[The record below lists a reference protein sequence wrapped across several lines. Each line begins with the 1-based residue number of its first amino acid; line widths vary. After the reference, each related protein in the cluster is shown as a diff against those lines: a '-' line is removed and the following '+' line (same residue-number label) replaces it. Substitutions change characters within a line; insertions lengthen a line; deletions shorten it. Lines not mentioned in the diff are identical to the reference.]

1 MTPMTQDPLQ
11 PPDAAA
17 RERALFP
24 DAVWPR
30 LRRLFFDST
39 ANTVVTLMGLTLLA
53 MTVPS
58 LFRWAVLDATWTL
71 PAGACLSLDGAC
83 WTYVVDKGRFVLF
96 GFYPPAEQWRPTA
109 CILAFIAMIAVS
121 AFPRNWSLRLVCA
134 WVAYFGAAAVLLRGG
149 VPGLVPVE
157 TDKWSGLPLTLL
169 LAVTGIVAAY
179 PFGIVLAL
187 GRRSRMPVIRALSV
201 VYIEV
206 IRGIPLICL
215 LFMSSVVFPLF
226 LPKGILVN
234 KLLRAQAAIVMSS
247 AAYLAEVIRGG
258 LQAID
263 NGQYEAADA
272 IGLSYFRKMQLVILP
287 QALKIVIPPT
297 VNTFISMLKDTSL
310 VIVIALYDLMKTTQT
325 TLADP
330 TWMRF
335 STEAYL
341 FAAAIYF
348 PFCFFMSRYSRYL
361 EHRLGHR
368 TTVTPQE
375 VA

>member
-1 MTPMTQDPLQ
+1 M
-11 PPDAAA
+11 
-17 RERALFP
+17 
-24 DAVWPR
+24 
-30 LRRLFFDST
+30 LFFGSA
-39 ANTVVTLMGLTLLA
+39 ANTVVTLTGLALLA
-53 MTVPS
+53 MIVPPF
-58 LFRWAVLDATWTL
+58 FRWAVLDATCSL
-71 PAGACLSLDGAC
+71 PPNACLSLDGAC

-109 CILAFIAMIAVS
+109 CILSFIAMIAAS
-121 AFPRNWSLRLVCA
+121 AFRGNWSLRLVWA
-134 WVAYFGAAAVLLRGG
+134 WVAYFAVAAVLLRGG
-149 VPGLVPVE
+149 VMGLVPVE
-157 TDKWSGLPLTLL
+157 SDKWSGLPLTLL
-169 LAVTGIVAAY
+169 LAVMGIVAAY
-179 PFGIVLAL
+179 PCGIVLAL
-187 GRRSRMPVIRALSV
+187 GRRSRMPVIRALSA
-201 VYIEV
+201 VYIEI

-226 LPKGILVN
+226 LPKGIVVN
-234 KLLRAQAAIVMSS
+234 KLLRAQAVIVMSS

-263 NGQYEAADA
+263 RGQYEAADA

-310 VIVIALYDLMKTTQT
+310 VIVIALYDLIKTTQT

-330 TWMRF
+330 TWMSF

-361 EHRLGHR
+361 EHRLGRHAP
-368 TTVTPQE
+368 VALQE

>member
-1 MTPMTQDPLQ
+1 MTRNSPTSPG
-11 PPDAAA
+11 DAARGRGFA
-17 RERALFP
+17 PA
-24 DAVWPR
+24 AVWPR
-30 LRRLFFDST
+30 LRGLFFGSA
-39 ANTVVTLMGLTLLA
+39 ANTVVTLAGLALLA
-53 MTVPS
+53 MTVPP
-58 LFRWAVLDATWTL
+58 LLRWAVWNATCSL

-83 WTYVVDKGRFVLF
+83 WTFVVEKGRFVLF
-96 GFYPPAEQWRPTA
+96 GFYPPVEQWRPVV
-109 CILAFIAMIAVS
+109 CILAFLAMIAVS
-121 AFPRNWSLRLVCA
+121 AFPKTWSRRLVHA
-134 WVAYFGAAAVLLRGG
+134 WVAYFVIAAVLLRGG
-149 VPGLVPVE
+149 VLGLAPVE

-187 GRRSRMPVIRALSV
+187 GRRSRMPVIRVLSTI
-201 VYIEV
+201 YIEV

-226 LPKGILVN
+226 LPKGIVVN

-263 NGQYEAADA
+263 RGQYEAADA

-325 TLADP
+325 TLSDP
-330 TWMRF
+330 TWMPF

-341 FAAAIYF
+341 FAAAVYF

-361 EHRLGHR
+361 EHRLGRR
-368 TTVTPQE
+368 TTVAPQE

>member
-1 MTPMTQDPLQ
+1 MTPNRRQ
-11 PPDAAA
+11 PPDNVTRGGIPFPAAV
-17 RERALFP
+17 R
-24 DAVWPR
+24 PR
-30 LRRLFFDST
+30 VRQRFFGSA
-39 ANTVVTLMGLTLLA
+39 ANTLTTIAGFALLA
-53 MTVPS
+53 MTLPPF
-58 LFRWAVLDATWTL
+58 FRWAVLDATWSL
-71 PAGACLSLDGAC
+71 PASACLSRDGAC

-109 CILAFIAMIAVS
+109 CILMFVGMIALS
-121 AFPRNWSLRLVCA
+121 AFPKNWSRRLVCA
-134 WVAYFGAAAVLLRGG
+134 WVAYFGASAILLRGG
-149 VPGLVPVE
+149 VLGLAPVE

-169 LAVTGIVAAY
+169 LAVTAIVAAY
-179 PFGIVLAL
+179 PFGILLAL
-187 GRRSRMPVIRALSV
+187 GRRSRMPIIRTLAV

-226 LPKGILVN
+226 LPKGFVVN

-263 NGQYEAADA
+263 HGQYEAADS

-325 TLADP
+325 SLADP
-330 TWMRF
+330 TWMGF

-361 EHRLGHR
+361 EHRLGKR
-368 TTVTPQE
+368 TTVAPQE

>member
-1 MTPMTQDPLQ
+1 MNQSPL
-11 PPDAAA
+11 PPLHAAS
-17 RERALFP
+17 RGRGLSP
-24 DAVWPR
+24 GAVWPPV
-30 LRRLFFDST
+30 RRLFFGST
-39 ANTVVTLMGLTLLA
+39 ANTVVTLAGLTLLA
-53 MTVPS
+53 MTALP

-71 PAGACLSLDGAC
+71 PASACLSLDGAC
-83 WTYVVDKGRFVLF
+83 WTYVADKGRFVLF
-96 GFYPPAEQWRPTA
+96 GFYPPAEQWRPTT

-121 AFPRNWSLRLVCA
+121 AFPKNWSFRLVFA
-134 WVAYFGAAAVLLRGG
+134 WLAYFGAAAVLLRGG
-149 VPGLVPVE
+149 LLGLAPVE
-157 TDKWSGLPLTLL
+157 SDKWSGLPLTLL

-179 PFGIVLAL
+179 PFGILLAL
-187 GRRSRMPVIRALSV
+187 GRRSRMPVIRVLSM

-226 LPKGILVN
+226 LPKGFVVN

-263 NGQYEAADA
+263 RGQYEAADA
-272 IGLSYFRKMQLVILP
+272 IGLSYFRKMQLVVLP

-361 EHRLGHR
+361 EHHLGHR
-368 TTVTPQE
+368 TTVAPQE

>member
-1 MTPMTQDPLQ
+1 MTQDSLQ
-11 PPDAAA
+11 PPNAAFRGTA
-17 RERALFP
+17 PSPA
-24 DAVWPR
+24 AVWPR
-30 LRRLFFDST
+30 LRRLFFGST
-39 ANTVVTLMGLTLLA
+39 ANTIVTLAGLALLA
-53 MTVPS
+53 MTVPPF
-58 LFRWAVLDATWTL
+58 FRWAVLNATCTL

-83 WTYVVDKGRFVLF
+83 WTYVVEKGRFVLF
-96 GFYPPAEQWRPTA
+96 GFYPPAEQWRPLI
-109 CILAFIAMIAVS
+109 CILSFIAMIAVS
-121 AFPRNWSLRLVCA
+121 AFPGNWSRLLVYA
-134 WVAYFGAAAVLLRGG
+134 WTAYFVAAAVLLRGG
-149 VPGLVPVE
+149 VFGLVPVE
-157 TDKWSGLPLTLL
+157 SDKWSGLPLTLL
-169 LAVTGIVAAY
+169 LAVMGIVAAY
-179 PFGIVLAL
+179 PFGILLAL
-187 GRRSRMPVIRALSV
+187 GRRSRMPVIRVLST

-226 LPKGILVN
+226 LPKGIVVN
-234 KLLRAQAAIVMSS
+234 KLLRAQAAIIMSS

-263 NGQYEAADA
+263 RGQYEAADA

-330 TWMRF
+330 TWMPF
-335 STEAYL
+335 SAEAYL

-361 EHRLGHR
+361 ENRLGRR
-368 TTVTPQE
+368 TTDAPQE

>member
-1 MTPMTQDPLQ
+1 MRN
-11 PPDAAA
+11 AAWHYA
-17 RERALFP
+17 P
-24 DAVWPR
+24 AVWPR
-30 LRRLFFDST
+30 LRRLFFGSA
-39 ANTVVTLMGLTLLA
+39 ANTIVTLAGLALLA
-53 MTVPS
+53 MTVPPF
-58 LFRWAVLDATWTL
+58 FRWAVLDATWSQ
-71 PAGACLSLDGAC
+71 PASACLALDGAC
-83 WTYVVDKGRFVLF
+83 WTYVAEKGRFVLF
-96 GFYPPAEQWRPTA
+96 GFYPPAEQWRPTV

-121 AFPRNWSLRLVCA
+121 AFPGNWSRRLIYG
-134 WVAYFGAAAVLLRGG
+134 WVAYFLAAAVLLRGG
-149 VPGLVPVE
+149 VLGLAPVE

-169 LAVTGIVAAY
+169 LAMMGIVAAY
-179 PFGIVLAL
+179 PLGIVLAL
-187 GRRSRMPVIRALSV
+187 GRRSRMPVIRALST

-206 IRGIPLICL
+206 IRGIPLIIL

-226 LPKGILVN
+226 LPKGIVVN
-234 KLLRAQAAIVMSS
+234 KLLRAQAAIVLSS

-263 NGQYEAADA
+263 RGQYEAADA

-330 TWMRF
+330 TWMGF

-348 PFCFFMSRYSRYL
+348 PFCFFMSCYSRYL
-361 EHRLGHR
+361 ERRLGR
-368 TTVTPQE
+368 RSIVAPEE

>member
-1 MTPMTQDPLQ
+1 MTQNSGRPQ
-11 PPDAAA
+11 NAPA
-17 RERALFP
+17 RGGEGTSA
-24 DAVWPR
+24 AVWPR
-30 LRRLFFDST
+30 VRRLFFGSA
-39 ANTVVTLMGLTLLA
+39 ANTVVTLAGLALLA
-53 MTVPS
+53 LAVPP
-58 LFRWAVLDATWTL
+58 FIRWAVLDATWTL
-71 PAGACLSLDGAC
+71 PASACLSRDGAC
-83 WTYVVDKGRFVLF
+83 WTYVAEKGRFVLF
-96 GFYPPAEQWRPTA
+96 GFYPPAEEWRPTL
-109 CILAFIAMIAVS
+109 CIAAFIAMVAVS
-121 AFPRNWSLRLVCA
+121 AFPRNWSRKLVWA
-134 WVAYFGAAAVLLRGG
+134 WVVYSAAAGVMLRGG
-149 VPGLVPVE
+149 VFGLAPVE

-169 LAVTGIVAAY
+169 LAVMGIVAAY
-179 PFGIVLAL
+179 PFGILLAL
-187 GRRSRMPVIRALSV
+187 GRRSRMPVIRALSAI
-201 VYIEV
+201 YIEV

-226 LPKGILVN
+226 LPKGIVVN

-263 NGQYEAADA
+263 RGQYEAADA

-325 TLADP
+325 TLSDP
-330 TWMRF
+330 TWMSF

-361 EHRLGHR
+361 EHRLGR
-368 TTVTPQE
+368 RSTAVPE
-375 VA
+375 DVA